1 MKDTIRINFEFP
13 REHYPYL
20 KMLCAKK
27 GISLREYASELLIQS
42 LEDFEDAQLAAL
54 ADDRLKD
61 IDEDNLISFDEACR
75 EAGWNVE

>member
-1 MKDTIRINFEFP
+1 MKDTVRINFEFP
-13 REHYPYL
+13 KEHYPYL

-27 GISLREYASELLIQS
+27 GVSLREYASDLLIQS
-42 LEDFEDAQLAAL
+42 LEDFEDAQLAAM

-61 IDEDNLISFDEACR
+61 FDEDNLISFDDACR